1 MTTKIDA
8 KALKSG
14 VWYTASNF
22 LVKSIGII
30 TTPIFTRM
38 LSHEEFG
45 LFNNFTSWMLILSII
60 VTLNLDSTFI
70 SARYDFEKDFDRYIL
85 SVLTLSCLSALISGV
100 LLNIFFEFYSEAFGL
115 DRIYLNCLLV
125 YLLFLP
131 AVNLFQTRERYYFRY
146 KVSVFLSL
154 IVSVGTALLS
164 VALVLLMQ
172 DRLEG
177 RIIGSVVP
185 TIIVGIILALI
196 IIRNGKSVNIGYWK
210 YALPIC
216 LPFVPHLLSLTVLNS
231 VDRIMITT
239 MCGADDNA
247 LYSLAYNCG
256 ALITILLTSMNT
268 AFAPWL
274 GQKLHEKNYKEINSF
289 SKKYIALFLS
299 LSFGIMLFAP
309 DILLILGGRSYMG
322 AIYVMPPV
330 ACGCI
335 FQFLYTM
342 FVNVEQFSRKTIG
355 MAFASASA
363 AVLNIILN
371 IVFIPQFGY
380 IAAAYTTLA
389 GFLWLLII
397 HMMIVRHYGF
407 KDVYSYKM
415 IIISAASSLAV
426 TVIIN
431 FIYQLP
437 IVRYTIGGIYV
448 VVIGYM
454 VIKNRQLVINL
465 FGKDKN

>member
-1 MTTKIDA
+1 MARQIEA

-14 VWYTASNF
+14 LWYTASNF

-45 LFNNFTSWMLILSII
+45 LYNNFTSWMLILTIV

-70 SARYDFEKDFDRYIL
+70 SARYDFEEDFDRYVL
-85 SVLTLSCLSALISGV
+85 SVLTMSSLSAIISGV
-100 LLNIFFEFYSEAFGL
+100 LLNIFFDYYSEYFEL

-131 AVNLFQTRERYYFRY
+131 AVNLFQTKERYYFRY
-146 KVSVFLSL
+146 KVSVLISL
-154 IVSVGTALLS
+154 IVSLGTALLS
-164 VALVLLMQ
+164 VMLVLSMQ

-177 RIIGSVVP
+177 RIIGSVAP
-185 TIIVGIILALI
+185 TIVIGVILFAIIAK
-196 IIRNGKSVNIGYWK
+196 NGKGINFAYWK

-231 VDRIMITT
+231 VDRIMITSI
-239 MCGADDNA
+239 CGADDNA
-247 LYSLAYNCG
+247 LYSLAYTCG
-256 ALITILLTSMNT
+256 ALITILLTSMNA

-274 GQKLHEKNYKEINSF
+274 GQKLHDKRYEEIKEF
-289 SKKYIALFLS
+289 SKKYIILFVS
-299 LSFGIMLFAP
+299 LAFGIMVFSP
-309 DILLILGGRSYMG
+309 DILLILGGKTYMG

-342 FVNVEQFSRKTIG
+342 FVNVEQFSRKTLG
-355 MAFASASA
+355 MAIASVSA
-363 AVLNIILN
+363 ATLNVVLNII
-371 IVFIPQFGY
+371 FIPQFGY

-389 GFLWLLII
+389 GFLWLLIV
-397 HMMIVRHYGF
+397 HMLLVRRYGF
-407 KDVYSYKM
+407 KDVFSYKM
-415 IIISAASSLAV
+415 VIITVICSLLV
-426 TVIIN
+426 TVLIN
-431 FIYQLP
+431 FIYQYP
-437 IVRYTIGGIYV
+437 IVRYTIGGLYV
-448 VVIGYM
+448 MAIGYLSLN
-454 VIKNRQLVINL
+454 NRQLIVNL
-465 FGKDKN
+465 LRKE